1 MIRLSHHMREQ
12 LALRPELRQEWIEAA
27 IATPDWTLADADP
40 TLTRSDKAIVAFGGR
55 VLRVV
60 HRPVGTD
67 VLVVTAHFDRG
78 ARRR

>member
-1 MIRLSHHMREQ
+1 MQEQ
-12 LALRPELRQEWIEAA
+12 LAVRPEVRQEWIEATVA
-27 IATPDWTLADADP
+27 APDWTSPDPDP
-40 TLTRSDKAIVAFGGR
+40 TLMRSFKVIAAFGSR

-60 HRPVGTD
+60 HRQVGTD